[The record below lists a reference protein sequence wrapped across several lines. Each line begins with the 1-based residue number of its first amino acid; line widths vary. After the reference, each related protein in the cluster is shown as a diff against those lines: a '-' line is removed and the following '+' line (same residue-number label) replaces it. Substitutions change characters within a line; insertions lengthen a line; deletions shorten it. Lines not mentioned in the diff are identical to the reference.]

1 MSDIIHLLPD
11 SVANQIAAGEVI
23 QRPASVVKELLENA
37 IDAGAD
43 HIKLILKEAG
53 KTLVQVIDNGKGM
66 SETDARMSFE
76 RHATS
81 KINTSDDLFNIRTK
95 GFRGEALASIA
106 SIAQVE
112 LKTMQCDEEVG
123 TCIKIEGSQII
134 SQEPASC
141 PMGSNFAIR
150 NLFFNVPARR
160 KFLKKNATEFKHILN
175 EFTRVALSHPEVE
188 LELIH
193 QDNPVYNLSQGNS
206 KQRIVQLFGKQIN
219 QNLVRLETATPII
232 SISGYVGKPEFAR
245 KTTGEQFFVINQRY
259 MRHPYFHR
267 AVMKAYEGLIP
278 SDCYPAYF
286 LFMEADPAT
295 IDINIHPTK
304 TEIKFE
310 NEQAIFRILN
320 AAVREAIG
328 KSNLGPSIDF
338 DTHGVVDIPVL
349 QRDTEIKQPQIEIN
363 PDFNPFENEHDNS
376 PKRSFSSSTY
386 TPKEKVP
393 DNWQE
398 LYTISQTEK
407 QQQLDGFA
415 GNTEHSGSISREQN
429 NGYFQVKNHFIATNV
444 KSGLL
449 LVDQKRAHE
458 RILYEKL
465 LADIEND
472 SAVSQ
477 NSLYPV
483 KIQLSLIDYSYIKE
497 LQDDLE
503 KCGIQISDLG
513 SNCISVQS
521 MPDFLAN
528 ESPEKLLETF
538 LELMKQDQHFE
549 VETVTGKLAASLATA
564 SAIPY
569 GKLLHVDEMRDIV
582 DKLFSCENPDYSP
595 KGHKI
600 LKIISVKELEQL
612 LG

>member
-1 MSDIIHLLPD
+1 MSDIIQLLPD

-23 QRPASVVKELLENA
+23 QRPASVVKELLENS

-43 HIKLILKEAG
+43 HIKLILKDAG
-53 KTLVQVIDNGKGM
+53 KSLVQIIDNGKGM

-81 KINTSDDLFNIRTK
+81 KIKSSEDLFNIRTK

-112 LKTMQCDEEVG
+112 LKSRQHDEEVG
-123 TCIKIEGSQII
+123 TCIKIEGSDVS
-134 SQEPASC
+134 SQETVSC
-141 PMGSNFAIR
+141 ACGCNFAVR

-160 KFLKKNATEFKHILN
+160 KFLKANTTEFKHIMN
-175 EFTRVALSHPEVE
+175 EFQRVALAHPEVE
-188 LELIH
+188 LELLH
-193 QDNPVYNLSQGNS
+193 QDNIIYHLQKGNS
-206 KQRIVQLFGKQIN
+206 KTRIVQIFGKQIN
-219 QNLVRLETATPII
+219 QNIVRLETATPII

-245 KTTGEQFFVINQRY
+245 RTTGEQYFIINNRY

-267 AVMKAYEGLIP
+267 SVMKAYEGLIP
-278 SDCYPAYF
+278 SDSYPAYF

-310 NEQAIFRILN
+310 NEQAIFKILN

-349 QRDTEIKQPQIEIN
+349 QKDTEFKPPVIEVN
-363 PDFNPFENEHDNS
+363 PEFNPFDNEPAKKPASSN
-376 PKRSFSSSTY
+376 FSSNY
-386 TPKEKVP
+386 TPKEKAP
-393 DNWQE
+393 ENWQE
-398 LYTISQTEK
+398 LYTITNTEK
-407 QQQLDGFA
+407 QHQFDGFS
-415 GNTEHSGSISREQN
+415 TESSSNQAPEKISDE
-429 NGYFQVKNHFIATNV
+429 YFQVKNRYIATNV

-465 LADIEND
+465 LHDLEND
-472 SAVSQ
+472 TAVSQ
-477 NSLYPV
+477 KTLYPH
-483 KIQLSLIDYSYIKE
+483 KIQLSLLDYNYLKE
-497 LQDDLE
+497 MMEELE
-503 KCGIQISDLG
+503 KSGMQISDLG
-513 SNCISVQS
+513 SNCIAVHAT
-521 MPDFLAN
+521 PDFMSAK
-528 ESPEKLLETF
+528 SPEEVLEIF
-538 LELMKQDQHFE
+538 LEQVKQEQQIEKDNF
-549 VETVTGKLAASLATA
+549 TGKMAASLATA
-564 SAIPY
+564 SSISY
-569 GKLLHVDEMRDIV
+569 GKTLHADEMRNLV
-582 DKLFSCENPDYSP
+582 DKLFSCENPNYTP
-595 KGHKI
+595 KGQKI
-600 LKIISVKELEQL
+600 LKIISLKELEQL